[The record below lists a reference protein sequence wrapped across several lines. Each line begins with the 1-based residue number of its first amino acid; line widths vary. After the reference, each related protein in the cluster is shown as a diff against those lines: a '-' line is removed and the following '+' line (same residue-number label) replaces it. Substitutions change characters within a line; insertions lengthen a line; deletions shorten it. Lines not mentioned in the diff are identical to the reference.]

1 MAAQKGLRRSKDIR
15 GFILVNVEKHPKDII
30 RKVSEHFSI
39 SRQAAGRHIKA
50 LVDAGLLETQGKT
63 RAKSYQ
69 LKPLVDKQFLIALA
83 DGPEEDIVWRES
95 VLPLLSPVKIRQNVV
110 DICQYGFTEILN
122 NALHHSLTTH
132 VVIHIILTGVSVEMG
147 ILDSGIGIFQKL
159 QQELGLN
166 DPRHA
171 LLEITKGK
179 LTTDPDNHTGEGI
192 FFTSRMFDKFS
203 ILSGGL
209 FFSARTGGRDWFIES
224 EERQASTGTYVS
236 MQMNIHSTRTTTEI
250 FDRYTSEE
258 GEYRFSRTLVPVKL
272 AQYGTE
278 QLVSRSQ
285 ARRVLAR
292 FDKFKEI
299 VLDFSGVPFIGRAF
313 ADEIFRIF
321 PREHPDIHLY
331 PVQMSDTVEKAINL
345 ARRSSVTQA

>member
-15 GFILVNVEKHPKDII
+15 GFILINVEKHPKDII

-39 SRQAAGRHIKA
+39 SRQAAGRHIKT
-50 LVDAGLLETQGKT
+50 LVDADLLETQGKT

-83 DGPEEDIVWRES
+83 NGPEEDIVWRES

-132 VVIHIILTGVSVEMG
+132 VVIHIILTGVSVEMRV
-147 ILDSGIGIFQKL
+147 LDSGIGIFQKL

-209 FFSARTGGRDWFIES
+209 FFSARTGGRDWLIES

-258 GEYRFSRTLVPVKL
+258 GEYGFSRTLVPVKL

-331 PVQMSDTVEKAINL
+331 PIQTSDTVEKAINL
-345 ARRSSVTQA
+345 ARR

>member
-69 LKPLVDKQFLIALA
+69 LKPLVDKQFFIALA

-209 FFSARTGGRDWFIES
+209 FFSARTGGRDWLIES

-258 GEYRFSRTLVPVKL
+258 GEYGFSRTLVPVKL

-331 PVQMSDTVEKAINL
+331 PIQTSDTVEKAINL

>member
-1 MAAQKGLRRSKDIR
+1 MTVKKGSGRSKGVRD
-15 GFILVNVEKHPKDII
+15 FILRNVEKYPRDIA
-30 RKVSEHFSI
+30 RQVSRHFSI

-50 LVDAGLLETQGKT
+50 LVEAGLLEAQGKT

-69 LKPLVDKQFLIALA
+69 LKPVVDEQFFIALA
-83 DGPEEDIVWRES
+83 DGPEEDIVWRKS
-95 VLPLLSPVKIRQNVV
+95 VLPLLSPLNMRQNVT

-132 VVIHIILTGVSVEMG
+132 VVIHIILTGVSVEMR

-159 QQELGLN
+159 QQELGLH

-192 FFTSRMFDKFS
+192 FFTSRMFDEFS
-203 ILSGGL
+203 ILAGDL
-209 FFSARTGGRDWFIES
+209 FFSARTGGRDWLIES
-224 EERQASTGTYVS
+224 EERPSSTGTYVK
-236 MQMNIHSTRTTTEI
+236 MKMNIYSPRTTTEI

-258 GEYRFSRTLVPVKL
+258 GEYGFSRTLVPVKL

-292 FDKFKEI
+292 FDRFKEI

-321 PREHPDIHLY
+321 PRQHPDIHLY
-331 PVQMSDTVEKAINL
+331 SIHASGAVEEAINL
-345 ARRSSVTQA
+345 ASRYSVTQA